1 MTYEL
6 KRKQIV
12 NISRILIL
20 VAFVFIMLIP
30 TAFAEVEGNLCQTML
45 DDVQGGLIEEIRS
58 IFSKEDKM
66 YNAMTTSDKE
76 SQLKIVQT
84 VFDSLKVIG
93 GLATFIIALI
103 HLFEKLEKGQ
113 DGKESVFKCIIEI
126 AFVLL
131 VLINLEKLMGG
142 VVGLGV
148 ALINDIGIASEE
160 SIVAS
165 QITLK
170 DICGTDDP
178 QNLKFFKTFLILAIP
193 WIASVIIKIFVKFTA
208 YSFLIEIGIRRAFAP
223 LACCDIYAEGLRSP
237 GVRYIKRFF
246 AVFVKIMVCL
256 VVCSISTEL
265 CTTADDLNTV
275 SGVMTYLFSVI
286 AVNFT
291 AIGVMGKAGE
301 YANDI
306 VGA

>member
-12 NISRILIL
+12 NISRIFI
-20 VAFVFIMLIP
+20 VMAFVFIILIP

-45 DDVQGGLIEEIRS
+45 DDVQGGLAEDIQS
-58 IFSKEDKM
+58 IFSEDDDM
-66 YNAMTTSDKE
+66 YFVMTTSDE
-76 SQLKIVQT
+76 ELQLPIIQT
-84 VFDSLKVIG
+84 VFDLLKVVG
-93 GLATFIIALI
+93 GLIALAIALI

-113 DGKESVFKCIIEI
+113 DGVESAFHCVIEV
-126 AFVLL
+126 AFVIL
-131 VLINLEKLMGG
+131 VLMNLERLMGG
-142 VVGLGV
+142 VVGVGV
-148 ALINDIGIASEE
+148 DLINEI
-160 SIVAS
+160 SITSKDAIEAS
-165 QITLK
+165 QISLT
-170 DICGTDDP
+170 DICGTEDP
-178 QNLKFFKTFLILAIP
+178 QNLKFFKTFLILAVP

-246 AVFVKIMVCL
+246 AVFVKIMICL
-256 VVCSISTEL
+256 VVCSISVEL
-265 CTTADDLNTV
+265 CDTVGDFTTIGGIV
-275 SGVMTYLFSVI
+275 EYLFNVI